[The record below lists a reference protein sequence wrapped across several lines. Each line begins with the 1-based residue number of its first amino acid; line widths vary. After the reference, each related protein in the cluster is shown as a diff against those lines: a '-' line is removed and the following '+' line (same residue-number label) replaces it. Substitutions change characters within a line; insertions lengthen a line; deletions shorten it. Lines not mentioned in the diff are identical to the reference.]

1 LRNAL
6 VGVVIGAVL
15 VGAAGYLLGQS
26 DPEPAAVIETVETDR
41 ASVVVTDLVETET
54 LRGNLRFRDSRTIRS
69 GLAGTVTGLPQTGE
83 VIGAGDHLMEVDG
96 RPVVVMAGTRPMWR
110 PFFDGMDDGPDVEQ
124 LEGELSRLGLFE
136 GDPDETFDD
145 DTAVAVEDWRA
156 EIGLPEGDTIELG
169 RIVFLPSE
177 VRVGAIGAE
186 VGQVLG
192 VGTPV
197 MEVTERSQEVV
208 LELDP
213 DELNLV
219 ETGMAVIVV
228 LPDDR
233 EIPGRVSE
241 IGRAARPLSP
251 EPDAPIIIDVI
262 VTVEG
267 SNIDLD
273 QAPVDVEVET
283 DRAAGVLAVPVRALV
298 SLSGGGYAV
307 EVDRGD
313 RTELVGVEIGEFAEG
328 LVEVR
333 GPVQEGDLVV
343 IPR

>member
-1 LRNAL
+1 M
-6 VGVVIGAVL
+6 GVVIGAVL
-15 VGAAGYLLGQS
+15 VGAAAYLLGAS
-26 DPEPAAVIETVETDR
+26 DPEPAGVTETVETDR

-54 LRGNLRFRDSRTIRS
+54 LAGNLRFRDSRTIRS

-83 VIGAGDHLMEVDG
+83 VIAAGDHLMEVDG
-96 RPVVVMAGTRPMWR
+96 RPVVVMAGIRPMWR
-110 PFFDGMDDGPDVEQ
+110 HFFDGMDDGPDVEQ

-136 GDPDETFDD
+136 GDPDETFDG

-192 VGTPV
+192 LGTPV

-241 IGRAARPLSP
+241 IGRAARPVSP
-251 EPDAPIIIDVI
+251 EPDAPIVIDVI